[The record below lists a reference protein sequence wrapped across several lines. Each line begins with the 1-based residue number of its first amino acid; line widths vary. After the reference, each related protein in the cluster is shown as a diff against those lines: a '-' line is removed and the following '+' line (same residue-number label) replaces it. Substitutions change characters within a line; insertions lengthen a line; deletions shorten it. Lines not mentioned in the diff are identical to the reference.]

1 MVLTVSPG
9 KTFREI
15 KGVPYELRI
24 DEEPPVASTTGLPPV
39 ADSPAWV
46 PMPGTTPKDIVPGSS
61 FPDAPLLEPGSY
73 KTTLMPGE
81 LQLYKV
87 KADWGQRI
95 QAQVSV
101 PELTGATGEA
111 VRGIRY
117 LDTAL
122 ISPIGED
129 VYAVFAKDAPGNGG
143 KRAVLTKR
151 GIVQGLTTKEIRY
164 LNRGGPNNQ
173 DTGTST
179 PGEYYV
185 AVSLTRKAN
194 DTAFT
199 IPMTLTVGLEGTA
212 GTGKP
217 QYVNGATPV
226 AGDSITPSVQPSQ
239 PSGDKTEAG
248 GPISDSPASDRA
260 TPVALIAGLGAGAL
274 LLALVGGG
282 PSIAS
287 APGPPRPAVHPR
299 TPGSPQPPTRTSSH
313 PPARPTPAH
322 LPRVKAPAN
331 PRASQSPKQPRR
343 SPDRL
348 KAVRV
353 HGRQRQSRS
362 AGTSGTQFCSQRSNS
377 QTAAPA
383 STAAPAKLPTATHRR
398 PRLPAA
404 CPPEGVLGRD
414 RRFLVSCREGLQL
427 RSGHG

>member
-1 MVLTVSPG
+1 
-9 KTFREI
+9 
-15 KGVPYELRI
+15 
-24 DEEPPVASTTGLPPV
+24 
-39 ADSPAWV
+39 
-46 PMPGTTPKDIVPGSS
+46 
-61 FPDAPLLEPGSY
+61 
-73 KTTLMPGE
+73 MPGE

-111 VRGIRY
+111 VDGIRY

-129 VYAVFAKDAPGNGG
+129 VYAVFAKDTPGNGG
-143 KRAVLTKR
+143 KRGVLTKR

-199 IPMTLTVGLEGTA
+199 IPMTLTVGLEGAA

-226 AGDSITPSVQPSQ
+226 AGDSITPTTTPTDTPSQ

-248 GPISDSPASDRA
+248 GPVQDNGGNSGDSG
-260 TPVALIAGLGAGAL
+260 TPVGLIAGLGGGAL
-274 LLALVGGG
+274 LLILVGAWAALRLRAKPAPLAASPQNTWHPPTPYPNQQPPAG
-282 PSIAS
+282 PTN
-287 APGPPRPAVHPR
+287 PGPPAPR
-299 TPGSPQPPTRTSSH
+299 QGPGQPPR
-313 PPARPTPAH
+313 
-322 LPRVKAPAN
+322 
-331 PRASQSPKQPRR
+331 
-343 SPDRL
+343 
-348 KAVRV
+348 
-353 HGRQRQSRS
+353 
-362 AGTSGTQFCSQRSNS
+362 
-377 QTAAPA
+377 
-383 STAAPAKLPTATHRR
+383 
-398 PRLPAA
+398 
-404 CPPEGVLGRD
+404 
-414 RRFLVSCREGLQL
+414 
-427 RSGHG
+427 